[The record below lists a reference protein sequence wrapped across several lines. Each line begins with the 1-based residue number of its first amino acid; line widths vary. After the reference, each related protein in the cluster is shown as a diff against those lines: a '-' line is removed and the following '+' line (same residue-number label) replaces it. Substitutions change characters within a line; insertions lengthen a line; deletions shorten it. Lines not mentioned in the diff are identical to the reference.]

1 MAQGTNIDKLK
12 RIRLI
17 MVLTFVLGIP
27 LLLLVV
33 YFGFLKNT
41 SSILPQPAATG
52 TSPEP
57 PKPPPPPRLLLD
69 TAAAR
74 GFPTQPFLKEVK
86 GYATENISAQRIPPP
101 QEARLPRAHGV
112 TQWAQGP
119 GASSRKGPLPA
130 HGFRRTPQEV
140 RN

>member
-41 SSILPQPAATG
+41 SPILPQPVATG
-52 TSPEP
+52 TSPDP
-57 PKPPPPPRLLLD
+57 PKPPP
-69 TAAAR
+69 T
-74 GFPTQPFLKEVK
+74 
-86 GYATENISAQRIPPP
+86 
-101 QEARLPRAHGV
+101 
-112 TQWAQGP
+112 
-119 GASSRKGPLPA
+119 PA
-130 HGFRRTPQEV
+130 PSP
-140 RN
+140 